1 MQVGEIDLETG
12 KMYADVCID
21 VSIEK
26 LDKPFSYRIPERL
39 SGTICVGSRVRI
51 PFGAGNTEKKG
62 YVTALRDEVAYDP
75 DKVKDILGLVEGSMG
90 AEDRSFEI
98 AGFIKN
104 TYGGTLSQALK
115 AVIPAKAKAKPVE
128 IKTLVRKMDKEQL
141 LALAA
146 DANRKKQTGK
156 ENLIRALI
164 ENERI
169 PSTWISG
176 KLRVS
181 GSTVN
186 NLIKNGAAY
195 YETSSEYRKPTA
207 AEIERKNV
215 SLNDE
220 QARIVDAIDADI
232 EEGGAGT
239 FLIHGVTGSG
249 KTEVYLRLAEK
260 CVLLGRQVI
269 FLIPE
274 IALTYQT
281 LARFYSKF
289 GDRVSVF
296 NSTMSVSER
305 YDQCERAK
313 NGDIDIII
321 GPRSALFTPFPN
333 IGLIIMDEEHESSYK
348 SESTP
353 KYHAREVAKKL
364 CEMTGATFV
373 MGSATPS
380 IESYSAAINGE
391 ITLFKMNER
400 ATGTGLPQTKV
411 VDLRAELSD
420 GNRSMFSRALKTC
433 MDEALEKGEQI
444 MLFLN
449 RRGFS
454 GQVSCR
460 ECGKVIMCPHC
471 EVPMSLHT
479 GSKLVCHYCGEIT
492 EKPAL
497 CPSCGSKYLAA
508 IKAGTEQVEERVLK
522 MYPGVRVLR
531 MDKDT
536 TAAKGSY
543 DKILSSFSNGEA
555 QILIGTQMIVKGHD
569 FPNVTVVGIL
579 AADLSLGVPD
589 YRASERTFQ
598 LLAQACGR
606 AGRGDKP
613 GISIIQTYQP
623 EHYAVKCAAAQDYE
637 AFYEEEIAY
646 REAAGYPPCM
656 HMLCIQL
663 FGPDQKKTA
672 NLARELSDVIKSK
685 GRFRLLGPAPANIM
699 KVKDY
704 YRFVL
709 YAKATDLDTLFEIRS
724 ISEEYFNEADMG
736 QMFVQFDQDP
746 MNQI

>member
-1 MQVGEIDLETG
+1 
-12 KMYADVCID
+12 MYADVCID

-39 SGTICVGSRVRI
+39 SGIICVGSRVRI

-62 YVTALRDEVAYDP
+62 YVTAIKDEVSYDP
-75 DKVKDILGLVEGSMG
+75 DKVKDIIGLVEGSMG

-128 IKTLVRKMDKEQL
+128 IKTLVRKMEKDEL
-141 LALAA
+141 LALAS
-146 DANRKKQTGK
+146 DAARKNQRGK
-156 ENLIRALI
+156 ENLLRALI

-169 PSTWISG
+169 PSSWISG

-181 GSTVN
+181 GTTVN

-195 YETSSEYRKPTA
+195 YETSSEYRKPSV
-207 AEIERKNV
+207 AEIEKKNV
-215 SLNDE
+215 TLNDE
-220 QARIVDAIDADI
+220 QERIVKAVNTDI
-232 EEGGAGT
+232 EESRAGT
-239 FLIHGVTGSG
+239 YLIHGVTGSG

-281 LARFYSKF
+281 LARFYAKF
-289 GDRVSVF
+289 GDRVSVL
-296 NSTMSVSER
+296 NSTMSAGER
-305 YDQCERAK
+305 FDQCERAK

-333 IGLIIMDEEHESSYK
+333 IGLVIMDEEHESSYK

-364 CEMTGATFV
+364 CEIAGATFV

-380 IESYSAAINGE
+380 LESYTSAKNGD

-400 ATGTGLPQTKV
+400 ATGIGLPKTEII
-411 VDLRAELSD
+411 DLRKELSG
-420 GNRSMFSRALKTC
+420 GNRSMFSRSLKSQ
-433 MDEALEKGEQI
+433 MDEALKRGEQI

-479 GSKLVCHYCGEIT
+479 GSKLVCHYCGEVT
-492 EKPAL
+492 EKPAV

-508 IKAGTEQVEERVLK
+508 IKAGTEQVEERILK
-522 MYPGVRVLR
+522 MYPDVKVLR

-536 TAAKGSY
+536 TSAKGSY

-606 AGRGDKP
+606 AGRGNKP

-623 EHYAVKCAAAQDYE
+623 EHYAVKCAADQDYE
-637 AFYEEEIAY
+637 AFYDEEIAY
-646 REAAGYPPCM
+646 REAAGYPPAT

-672 NLARELSDVIKSK
+672 LLAEELSDMIKSK
-685 GRFRLLGPAPANIM
+685 GPVRILGPAPANIM

-704 YRFVL
+704 YRYVL
-709 YAKATDLDTLFEIRS
+709 YVKDADENRLSEVRGV
-724 ISEEYFNEADMG
+724 SEEFFKDKDMG
-736 QMFVQFDQDP
+736 QMFVQFDLDP
-746 MNQI
+746 MNLI